1 MTIDDMV
8 TAINKTSYGHVLDY
22 DESTGKFYATHWNNH
37 DYRAGLQSSS
47 ASKLRISGT
56 APDTTNIANG
66 SSSSAFYATSYTI
79 VALNTTSTISTTS
92 TVSVAVTKTITDTF
106 TVALDT
112 TGKATINI
120 QQPLTVSATRT
131 EKVDTTGTT
140 VINVKQTLTIQA
152 TSTERVN
159 TTGTVRVTQTVT
171 VTAHQTITVD
181 VTATNTYT
189 ANKSSAD
196 HNSFSTVQ
204 NIDGNTKLYQIGLN
218 NGTING
224 ISNGEAFSVSINAGD
239 TIDGI
244 AAKLAAHGIEV
255 SVNNGALTF

>member
-1 MTIDDMV
+1 MTI
-8 TAINKTSYGHVLDY
+8 N
-22 DESTGKFYATHWNNH
+22 
-37 DYRAGLQSSS
+37 
-47 ASKLRISGT
+47 
-56 APDTTNIANG
+56 
-66 SSSSAFYATSYTI
+66 
-79 VALNTTSTISTTS
+79 
-92 TVSVAVTKTITDTF
+92 
-106 TVALDT
+106 
-112 TGKATINI
+112 
-120 QQPLTVSATRT
+120 
-131 EKVDTTGTT
+131 
-140 VINVKQTLTIQA
+140 A
-152 TSTERVN
+152 TSTERVD
-159 TTGTVRVTQTVT
+159 TTGTVRITQTVT

-255 SVNNGALTF
+255 SVNNGSLTFKGNKNAYITSATDSALNLGAGSAYTTQTESHNFNTNSNEQGYNTTKTITTESTLASMGLGTMVQLQ